1 MEIKEIDD
9 INIERLIQG
18 YQYSYLP
25 EGFLLNGIEKNMK
38 RTVTKILNEI
48 NENEDEIYCYKVKN
62 GLIDL
67 ESLTEISS
75 PSYIF
80 NFGAEPISFFD
91 FKKNG
96 SYREIQIPNLIFYVA
111 FMYNSIVSSEEI
123 FNKIYMG
130 ENDFVKYSNSYVVFE
145 KEFTIYNNYEG
156 IEDTIL
162 CGEFAPRNSKM
173 VNQLTAENKAINY
186 LEKMSS
192 KLYVLKMD
200 IESFYTN
207 IYTHLLAQIKNKNP
221 YKDLIADDHYYFDFL
236 DKYNMKI
243 NSNQTKG
250 IMSGCFSSRI
260 ASELLMLCV
269 DYEISTYIRDK
280 DVEYIR
286 YVDDF
291 TFFSDSKEQLQ
302 SIIAYVQKILNK
314 YKLRINHSKTEISEN
329 ILFENA
335 LDFNSIDHDFE
346 LIKEIWNNYEDFI
359 QLKGIFKTYLKL
371 NKISE
376 LKVILSRIAKKIK
389 KEEFG
394 FELFKED
401 KMSKYM
407 INYLLQLVFYDPNL
421 AVNCY
426 KVLYELFEYY
436 KSHFLKIDQ
445 LIECM
450 TNKTKKINEQY
461 SNTLI
466 QIWHYYLLNKFG
478 PQKDIPDYF
487 FSLLNQTDEQNE
499 TVNPLVL
506 MTFIEKGDNKNK
518 EIFKYIIDAY
528 KKDIDVDTDD
538 GWKSTIML
546 SKWWLPLMQ
555 IRHLDNKDYHKFY
568 SSKHYHSIRH
578 ELSEF
583 LL

>member
-200 IESFYTN
+200 IESFYPN

-221 YKDLIADDHYYFDFL
+221 Y
-236 DKYNMKI
+236 N
-243 NSNQTKG
+243 G
-250 IMSGCFSSRI
+250 
-260 ASELLMLCV
+260 
-269 DYEISTYIRDK
+269 
-280 DVEYIR
+280 
-286 YVDDF
+286 
-291 TFFSDSKEQLQ
+291 
-302 SIIAYVQKILNK
+302 
-314 YKLRINHSKTEISEN
+314 
-329 ILFENA
+329 
-335 LDFNSIDHDFE
+335 
-346 LIKEIWNNYEDFI
+346 
-359 QLKGIFKTYLKL
+359 
-371 NKISE
+371 
-376 LKVILSRIAKKIK
+376 
-389 KEEFG
+389 
-394 FELFKED
+394 
-401 KMSKYM
+401 
-407 INYLLQLVFYDPNL
+407 
-421 AVNCY
+421 
-426 KVLYELFEYY
+426 KVLYFQFTPL
-436 KSHFLKIDQ
+436 SLSSFL
-445 LIECM
+445 
-450 TNKTKKINEQY
+450 
-461 SNTLI
+461 
-466 QIWHYYLLNKFG
+466 
-478 PQKDIPDYF
+478 
-487 FSLLNQTDEQNE
+487 
-499 TVNPLVL
+499 
-506 MTFIEKGDNKNK
+506 
-518 EIFKYIIDAY
+518 
-528 KKDIDVDTDD
+528 
-538 GWKSTIML
+538 
-546 SKWWLPLMQ
+546 
-555 IRHLDNKDYHKFY
+555 
-568 SSKHYHSIRH
+568 
-578 ELSEF
+578 
-583 LL
+583 